1 MLGLCVA
8 AENTDDAGVPTGDV
22 DLDDTRDGDRSTND
36 VVDDS
41 LSLDG
46 IFVLLLVADDA

>member
-1 MLGLCVA
+1 MFGLCVA

-41 LSLDG
+41 LSFDG
-46 IFVLLLVADDA
+46 IFVLLLVVDDA